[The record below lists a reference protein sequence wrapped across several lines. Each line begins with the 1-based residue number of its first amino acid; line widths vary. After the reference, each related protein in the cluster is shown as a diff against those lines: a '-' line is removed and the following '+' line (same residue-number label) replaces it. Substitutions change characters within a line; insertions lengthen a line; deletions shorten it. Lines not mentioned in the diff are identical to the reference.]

1 MDAGFFK
8 FLGLEG
14 VADEDVAGGAQKPDD
29 GVVLAD
35 GEGLVESGEAVL
47 FNEVPPGEV
56 AEVIGG
62 RADKA
67 VAAGALGD
75 RSGLVEEGVFW
86 GEIDGD
92 GGIGDGVAGQFFK
105 LQAAPDGVFN
115 MMIQEEEPGIARAV
129 GDAIKEVFRIGFL

>member
-1 MDAGFFK
+1 MAAADGAGLDAGFFK

-14 VADEDVAGGAQKPDD
+14 VANKDVAGGAEEADD

-67 VAAGALGD
+67 VAAEALGVN
-75 RSGLVEEGVFW
+75 GGFVEEGVFW
-86 GEIDGD
+86 GEMDGD
-92 GGIGDGVAGQFFK
+92 GKTQIFLNGGAGIGVE
-105 LQAAPDGVFN
+105 L
-115 MMIQEEEPGIARAV
+115 
-129 GDAIKEVFRIGFL
+129 